1 MLSSGA
7 GVMQGRIRLLH
18 HIAAGVC
25 CGMASVLLVAS
36 VCSGTLAGAPS
47 IAPSSMPRIG
57 TVDAR
62 FQSYNIEMIEITG
75 GKFWKPYRSNNDVQ
89 STQSP
94 RSGLDRPP
102 GMDSNLY
109 QYRPP
114 IDLTDARLRKLAA
127 MLAPV
132 YVRVSG
138 TWANTTYFADSEN
151 APSAPPAGFNGIL
164 TRQQWRSLV
173 DFSRA
178 ADARIVTSFAVSAG
192 SRDAG
197 GVWKPDQARR
207 LLAYTRSVGGSVAA
221 AEFINEPNLA
231 EIGGLP
237 AGYDASA
244 FGRDFAVFRSF
255 VKQSFPDLMMLGP
268 GTVGETAIAAD
279 LLAASTPGLDALS
292 YHYYAALSARCGGNS
307 TQDAALSERWLSG
320 TDRALNFYRTLRD
333 KFVPGKP
340 IWLTETADAA
350 CGGNPGAA
358 SFLDTFRYLDQ
369 LGRLA
374 KAGVQVVMHN
384 TLAGSD
390 YGLLDET
397 TRLPRPNY
405 WGALLW
411 RRLMG
416 TTVLDAGVPVQSGLH
431 VYAHCQRA
439 VPGGVAVLVI
449 NTDRNASHA
458 LMLPTAPERY
468 TLDAASLGDTDVRL
482 NGSTL
487 KLGANDEL
495 PSIAGVATT
504 ANTVTFAP
512 ATITFLAIPA
522 AGNDA
527 CR

>member
-1 MLSSGA
+1 
-7 GVMQGRIRLLH
+7 
-18 HIAAGVC
+18 
-25 CGMASVLLVAS
+25 
-36 VCSGTLAGAPS
+36 
-47 IAPSSMPRIG
+47 MPRIG

-75 GKFWKPYRSNNDVQ
+75 GRFWKPYRSKHDAQ
-89 STQSP
+89 PAQAP
-94 RSGLDRPP
+94 RSGSDTPP

-109 QYRPP
+109 EYRPP
-114 IDLTDARLRKLAA
+114 IDLTDVRLRKLAA
-127 MLAPV
+127 ALAPA

-138 TWANTTYFADSEN
+138 TWANTTYFADSES
-151 APSAPPAGFNGIL
+151 APSTPPAGFSGIL
-164 TRQQWRSLV
+164 TLQQWRSLV
-173 DFSRA
+173 DFSRTV
-178 ADARIVTSFAVSAG
+178 DARIVTSFAVGPG

-207 LLAYTRSVGGSVAA
+207 LLAYTRSLGGSVAA
-221 AEFINEPNLA
+221 AEFMNEPNLA
-231 EIGGLP
+231 AMGGAP

-244 FGRDFAVFRSF
+244 FGRDFSIFRTL
-255 VKQSFPDLMMLGP
+255 VKQSFPGLMILSP
-268 GTVGETAIAAD
+268 GTVGETAIASD

-292 YHYYAALSARCGGNS
+292 YHYYGALSARCGGNS
-307 TQDAALSERWLSG
+307 TPETALSERWLSG

-333 KFVPGKP
+333 KFEPGKP

-350 CGGNPGAA
+350 CGGNPSAA

-390 YGLLDET
+390 YGLLDEK
-397 TRLPRPNY
+397 TRQPRPNY

-411 RRLMG
+411 RQLMG
-416 TTVLDAGVPVQSGLH
+416 TTVLDAGVSIQSGLH
-431 VYAHCQRA
+431 VYAHCQRG

-449 NTDRNASHA
+449 NTDRNGPHS
-458 LMLPTAPERY
+458 LMLPTASERY
-468 TLDAASLGDTDVRL
+468 TLDAASLADIDVRL
-482 NGSTL
+482 NGTAL
-487 KLGANDEL
+487 RLGADDEP
-495 PSIAGVATT
+495 PSIAGVPTIAT
-504 ANTVTFAP
+504 TVTFAP

-527 CR
+527 CP